1 MRKRVGQ
8 EVVALPS
15 ESFKTSDP
23 PLTLFNK
30 IVTPPGTKVLQK
42 IAPGLDEDSLCEKG
56 HIQKETVLNLKQRE
70 KKWAEL
76 LVSQSYTSQLSSD
89 AKD

>member
-8 EVVALPS
+8 EVVTLPS

-30 IVTPPGTKVLQK
+30 IVTLRPRTKVLQK
-42 IAPGLDEDSLCEKG
+42 IAPGLDKD
-56 HIQKETVLNLKQRE
+56 TY
-70 KKWAEL
+70 KKR
-76 LVSQSYTSQLSSD
+76 LS
-89 AKD
+89 